1 MIEIK
6 RKGKNLFP
14 LVTRDAF
21 EYFRYDYGIR
31 FYNNGFEGAWES
43 GGIIIYIVG
52 SKPIKVVPGK
62 TYTFSFDAIKLPSL
76 YGYGSTAR
84 YAAYEVAVYDVPG
97 PFFSTAN
104 RNTRVPSINSNVD
117 YWVPA
122 RTSLTFTAKDNY
134 VCFRWDFWNS
144 HGWIGNIQ
152 LEEGDTA
159 TDYEPPADEVLNF
172 ETELFSFNK
181 VADSLENG
189 ILKKWWKKEIKTTDS
204 SGNFTLSGY
213 MPSTTVIVINNS
225 TGEVK
230 ILDVGS
236 TISTGWASTEVT
248 VIYVSSSAVQEPD
261 YDGELTFNAGINNI
275 ILPDCACA
283 KITGTRKY
291 LEG

>member
-21 EYFRYDYGIR
+21 EYFYYDYGIR
-31 FYNNGFEGAWES
+31 FYNNGFEGAWAS
-43 GGIIIYIVG
+43 GGIIIYILG
-52 SKPIKVVPGK
+52 SKAIKVIPGK

-76 YGYGSTAR
+76 YGSTAY
-84 YAAYEVAVYDVPG
+84 YAAIEVGVYDVPG
-97 PFFSTAN
+97 PFFSTVTL
-104 RNTRVPSINSNVD
+104 NTRMYYVNSNVD

-134 VCFRWDFWNS
+134 VCFIWNFWNS

-181 VADSLENG
+181 AVDSLENG

-213 MPSTTVIVINNS
+213 MATSKVIVVNNLN
-225 TGEVK
+225 GEVK
-230 ILDVGS
+230 ILNVGS

-248 VIYVSSSAVQEPD
+248 VIYVSSSATVQELD
-261 YDGELTFNAGINNI
+261 YDGELTLNAGINNI